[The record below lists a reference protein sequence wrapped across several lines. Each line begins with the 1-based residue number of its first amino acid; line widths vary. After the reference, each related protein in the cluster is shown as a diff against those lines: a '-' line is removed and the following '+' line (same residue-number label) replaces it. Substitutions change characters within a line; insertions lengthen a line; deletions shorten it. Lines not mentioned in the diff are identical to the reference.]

1 MHEVLLADIAWCV
14 LGALTMALI
23 ARLLRQPPLLGYLA
37 AGVLLGRPIGF
48 ALVADADVIESIS
61 RLGLVL
67 LLFLI
72 GAEIDLK
79 KLFRAGPAVLG
90 GGLLQA
96 PLNAL
101 ALFPLVWLCYR
112 TIGPAA
118 AGTHDVVYL
127 AAVLAL
133 SSTAI
138 IVKLLYERGD
148 LDTLPGRV
156 TIGIVVIQDLWA
168 IVMLVL
174 QPSLS
179 DPALLPLLKSL
190 GLGFG
195 LVVVVFAFGKFVL
208 PRVFALV
215 AHSGELTLLLS
226 LAWCALAC
234 AGAQQAGLSLEM
246 GALIAG
252 ITISTF
258 PVSLEVVTRILS
270 IRDFFVT
277 LFFVTLGLQ
286 IPRPSGDML
295 GLAFLLTAAVLVT
308 RLVVVVPLIR
318 VFTTDTRTAVVTA
331 INLVPVSEF
340 ALVVLALGKKLGH
353 VSTGTIGVATFTMA
367 MTAALSPYLIARSH
381 AIYVALK
388 PLLTRLGLR
397 DPADRREP
405 HPEGKGARF
414 LLLGCYHVGRGFLVE
429 WLRRAPE
436 RKKDLHFVD
445 FNPQTHARLQDLG
458 VPVTF
463 GDIANLDLLSHLHP
477 ESCEVVV
484 CTLPDS
490 ILKGTSSARLLAAL
504 RRLAPNAKIVMTAER
519 EHVARELY
527 RAGADY
533 VLLPHLAG
541 GQELADLL
549 LFDPPLPP
557 GAAKAHQDHVLHLE

>member
-1 MHEVLLADIAWCV
+1 MHEALLADIAWCV
-14 LGALTMALI
+14 LGALLMALL

-48 ALVADADVIESIS
+48 ALVADPEIVESIS

-72 GAEIDLK
+72 GAEIDLN

-90 GGLLQA
+90 GGLLQT

-101 ALFPLVWLCYR
+101 ALFPVTLVLVQGGAGY
-112 TIGPAA
+112 
-118 AGTHDVVYL
+118 GTHDALYL
-127 AAVLAL
+127 ATVLAL

-156 TIGIVVIQDLWA
+156 TVGIVVIQDLWA
-168 IVMLVL
+168 IIMLVL
-174 QPSLS
+174 QPNLS
-179 DPALLPLLKSL
+179 EPALLPLLKSL
-190 GLGFG
+190 GLGIG
-195 LVVVVFAFGKFVL
+195 LVAVVFAFGKYVL
-208 PRVFALV
+208 PRIFALV
-215 AHSGELTLLLS
+215 VHSGELTLLLS
-226 LAWCALAC
+226 LAWCAIAC
-234 AGAQQAGLSLEM
+234 AGAQKAGLSLEM

-286 IPRPSGDML
+286 IPRPSGEML
-295 GLAFLLTAAVLVT
+295 LGAGILTAAVVLS
-308 RLVVVVPLIR
+308 RLIVVVPLIR
-318 VFTTDTRTAVVTA
+318 LFAKDSRTAVVTA

-353 VSTGTIGVATFTMA
+353 VGTETIGVATFTMA
-367 MTAALSPYLIARSH
+367 LTAALSPYLFARSH
-381 AIYVALK
+381 QIYVWMTPMLR
-388 PLLTRLGLR
+388 RLGIR
-397 DPADRREP
+397 DPAERAEP
-405 HPEGKGARF
+405 DPHAASARF
-414 LLLGCYHVGRGFLVE
+414 LLLGCYHVGRGFLME

-436 RKKDLHFVD
+436 RRRDLHFVD
-445 FNPQTHARLQDLG
+445 FSPETFARLQAMG

-463 GDIANLDLLSHLHP
+463 GDVANLDLLSHLHA
-477 ESCEVVV
+477 ERCQVVV

-490 ILKGTSSARLLAAL
+490 ILKGTTSVRLLAAM
-504 RRLAPNAKIVMTAER
+504 RRIAPTAKIVMTAER

-557 GAAKAHQDHVLHLE
+557 GAAKAHQDRVLHLE

>member
-1 MHEVLLADIAWCV
+1 MHEALLADIAFCI
-14 LGALTMALI
+14 LGAMTMALA

-37 AGVLLGRPIGF
+37 AGILLGRPIGF
-48 ALVADADVIESIS
+48 GLVADPEIIEAIS

-90 GGLLQA
+90 GGLLQV
-96 PLNAL
+96 PLNAI
-101 ALFPLVWLCYR
+101 ALLPACWLCYKSVSGL
-112 TIGPAA
+112 TPGE
-118 AGTHDVVYL
+118 HDVLYL
-127 AAVLAL
+127 SIVLAL

-138 IVKLLYERGD
+138 IVKLLYEQGD

-179 DPALLPLLKSL
+179 DPALGVLAKSI

-195 LVVVVFAFGKFVL
+195 LVLVVLAIGKYLLPKAFT
-208 PRVFALV
+208 LV
-215 AHSGELTLLLS
+215 AHSGELTLLMA
-226 LAWCALAC
+226 LAWCSVAC
-234 AGAQQAGLSLEM
+234 AGANAAGLSLEM

-286 IPRPSGDML
+286 IPRPSPHVL
-295 GLAFLLTAAVLVT
+295 VVAALLTIAVLISRV
-308 RLVVVVPLIR
+308 VVVVPLIR
-318 VFTTDTRTAVVTA
+318 AFSKDSRTAVVTA
-331 INLVPVSEF
+331 LNLIPVSEF

-353 VSTGTIGVATFTMA
+353 VSGDAIGIATFTMA
-367 MTAALSPYLIARSH
+367 LTAALSPYLIGKSH
-381 AIYVALK
+381 AIFVALQ
-388 PLLTRLGLR
+388 PMLAAIGLR
-397 DPADRREP
+397 DPAGRAAQEP
-405 HPEGKGARF
+405 SEHQARF
-414 LLLGCYHVGRGFLVE
+414 LMLGCYHVGRGFLVE

-436 RKKDLHFVD
+436 RRQDVRFVD
-445 FNPQTHARLQDLG
+445 FNPETYSRLVQLG

-463 GDIANLDLLSHLHP
+463 GDVANLDLLSHLHP
-477 ESCEVVV
+477 ERCEVVI
-484 CTLPDS
+484 CSLPDS
-490 ILKGTSSARLLAAL
+490 VLKGTTSARLLAAI
-504 RRLAPNAKIVMTAER
+504 RRLAPKAKIVMTAER
-519 EHVARELY
+519 EHIARDLY

-533 VLLPHLAG
+533 VLLPHLSG
-541 GQELADLL
+541 G
-549 LFDPPLPP
+549 
-557 GAAKAHQDHVLHLE
+557 